1 MRRLLPTGLAIVL
14 AATLRPAHGQ
24 PEPLRLLDVYALEYV
39 SSPAVSPDGTQVAYL
54 RHGYDVMSDARTADL
69 WHVYPGTN
77 THRPLV
83 TGEASVS
90 SPRFSPDGSRLAYVS
105 DAEGGSE
112 LFVYYLDTRVSH
124 RVTRQVGTIANP
136 RWSPDGTQLAF
147 NAPVAYEPPASVVRL
162 PPKPE
167 GAEWNDAP
175 TYTERLRFRADGV
188 GTLADERAQ
197 VFVVPAD
204 GRAARQVTRDSFAV
218 ALEDWHPDGD
228 RLLATANLNDADE
241 RSPNDDDVVEVDL
254 ASGAVTRAV
263 ATPGSERHARYS
275 PDGAS
280 IAYLGSV
287 DRRRGYENAVL
298 HLAAG
303 AGGVA
308 SPTAALDR
316 SVDDFAW
323 VGDDALVIQY
333 DDDGDTRLARVDAAG
348 AVEPLVGR
356 VGGLS
361 LGRPYSGGQFS
372 ASDDGGVV
380 AFTLAGSEH
389 PADLAVYRGGAVER
403 LTDLTA
409 ELRARATLGE
419 VEEIRVASEAG
430 GESVEAWIVK
440 PPGFDAS
447 RTYPLLLEI
456 HGGPYTNYGDRFSM
470 EAQLYAAAGYVVAY
484 ANPRGSTSYGERFAN
499 LIEDAYPGEDYDDL
513 MAVVDE
519 VVGRGY
525 VDDDRLYVTGG
536 SGGGVL
542 TAWIVG
548 STDRFR
554 AAVVAKPVINWAS
567 FVLSADATPFFSD
580 YWFAAK
586 PWEDYEAYWRRS
598 PLSLVG
604 DVTTPTMLLVG
615 DSDYRTPVHEAEQYY
630 TALRLRG
637 VPTALVKIPGA
648 GHSIAARPS
657 DLIAKVSA
665 VLGWLERY
673 GGAPVE
679 PLLAE

>member
-1 MRRLLPTGLAIVL
+1 MRPLLTCVACAA
-14 AATLRPAHGQ
+14 AATLLAQSRSLQ
-24 PEPLRLLDVYALEYV
+24 LLDVYALEYV
-39 SSPAVSPDGTQVAYL
+39 SSPEVSPDGTQVAYL
-54 RHGYDVMSDARTADL
+54 RHGYDVMSDVRTADL
-69 WHVYPGTN
+69 WHVYPGSN

-83 TGEASVS
+83 VGEASVS

-112 LFVYYLDTRVSH
+112 LFVYYLDTRVAH
-124 RVTRQVGTIANP
+124 RVTRVEGGISNP

-147 NAPVAYEPPASVVRL
+147 NAPVGYTPPESVVRL

-167 GAEWNDAP
+167 GAEWNEAP
-175 TYTERLRFRADGV
+175 SYTERLQFRSDGV
-188 GTLADERAQ
+188 GELDAERRQ
-197 VFVVPAD
+197 LFVVPAD
-204 GRAARQVTRDSFAV
+204 GRAARQLTRDSFDV
-218 ALEDWHPDGD
+218 TLGDWHPDGQ
-228 RLLATANLNDADE
+228 RLLATANLANADE
-241 RSPNDDDVVEVDL
+241 LSPNADDLIVVD
-254 ASGAVTRAV
+254 V
-263 ATPGSERHARYS
+263 ATGAISTLTEGGGPDRHARYS
-275 PDGAS
+275 PSGERL
-280 IAYLGSV
+280 AYLNSV
-287 DRRRGYENAVL
+287 DDRRGYENAVL
-298 HLAAG
+298 QVDLGGELLAA
-303 AGGVA
+303 
-308 SPTAALDR
+308 TATLDR

-323 VGDDALVIQY
+323 VGEDELVVQY
-333 DDDGDTRLARVDAAG
+333 DDDGDTRLARVSLPDLEI
-348 AVEPLVGR
+348 EPLVER

-372 ASDDGGVV
+372 ASADGEVL
-380 AFTLAGSEH
+380 AFTLAGSDH
-389 PADLAVYRGGAVER
+389 PADLAVYRGGEVER

-409 ELRARATLGE
+409 ELRAYVALGE
-419 VEEIRVASEAG
+419 VEEIRVESEAG

-440 PPGFDAS
+440 PPGFDAAQD
-447 RTYPLLLEI
+447 YPLLLEI

-470 EAQLYAAAGYVVAY
+470 EAQLYAAAGYVVVY

-499 LIEDAYPGEDYDDL
+499 LIEDNYPGEDYDDL

-525 VDDDRLYVTGG
+525 VDEERVYVTGG

-567 FVLSADATPFFSD
+567 FVLSADGTPFFSE

-604 DVTTPTMLLVG
+604 NVTTPTMLLVG
-615 DSDYRTPVHEAEQYY
+615 DSDYRTPVHESEQYY
-630 TALRLRG
+630 TALKLRG

-648 GHSIAARPS
+648 GHSIAQRPS
-657 DLIAKVSA
+657 NLMAKVSG
-665 VLGWLERY
+665 VLGWFERF
-673 GGAPVE
+673 GGEPVE
-679 PLLAE
+679 PLLER